1 MNLPEPILHFMT
13 SSRRSCLSI
22 LQQVINIK
30 MIFFA
35 CVIKSFQYQLFS
47 QMFSPVISE
56 CLFINLLS
64 KAILYWIQSYQ
75 KGFSLS
81 FVVLSPALPLSW
93 QKVRGY
99 HFIFDCGCISI
110 NQKTKSKLKDMS
122 WPCRA
127 PNRRNI
133 CNDYTVPNSDKEACM
148 HAYMNVLIFH
158 FPRNA
163 SIAKYF

>member
-47 QMFSPVISE
+47 QMFSPVSSE

-64 KAILYWIQSYQ
+64 KAILY
-75 KGFSLS
+75 
-81 FVVLSPALPLSW
+81 
-93 QKVRGY
+93 
-99 HFIFDCGCISI
+99 
-110 NQKTKSKLKDMS
+110 
-122 WPCRA
+122 
-127 PNRRNI
+127 
-133 CNDYTVPNSDKEACM
+133 
-148 HAYMNVLIFH
+148 
-158 FPRNA
+158 
-163 SIAKYF
+163 